1 MQTQQVQITR
11 TYEFPA
17 VPEGWDWLTDGVFV
31 VLFDDAADRFGKVA
45 IEPDGTSSF
54 CESTTRRFHPSML
67 AAAADL
73 AAEATEWQAVIDAEA
88 AQAPVIDGQPVYVS
102 IPLALRRK
110 GWAWLFNSQ
119 VAHLFCGRT
128 ERGSVL
134 WTNLPRQEVADAM
147 ADLVSDAEVS
157 Q

>member
-1 MQTQQVQITR
+1 MKPQTVTIKR

-17 VPEGWDWLTDGVFV
+17 VPAGWDWLTDGVFV

-45 IEPDGTSSF
+45 IEPDGTTSF
-54 CESTTRRFHPSML
+54 CESTIRRWHPSML

-73 AAEATEWQAVIDAEA
+73 ATEATEWQARIDAEA
-88 AQAPVIDGQPVYVS
+88 AQAPVIDGQPVYVA

-110 GWAWLFNSQ
+110 GWHWKFGPTWFELCRNGQ
-119 VAHLFCGRT
+119 WQ
-128 ERGSVL
+128 EMQSVRDM
-134 WTNLPRQEVADAM
+134 TRNQAVDAM
-147 ADLVSDAEVS
+147 ADLVSDAETA

>member
-11 TYEFPA
+11 AYEFPA
-17 VPEGWDWLTDGVFV
+17 VPDGWDWLTDGVFV

-45 IEPDGTSSF
+45 IEADGTSSF
-54 CESTTRRFHPSML
+54 CESTARRWHPSML

-73 AAEATEWQAVIDAEA
+73 ATEAIEWQAVIDAEA
-88 AQAPVIDGQPVYVS
+88 AQAPVIDGQPVYVP

-110 GWAWLFNSQ
+110 GWNWLFDPEWARLCYLWSLNS
-119 VAHLFCGRT
+119 
-128 ERGSVL
+128 
-134 WTNLPRQEVADAM
+134 EVQFAGLTRNQAVEAM